1 MDVWLTQA
9 KTYYVG
15 MRLTEAEAKKLHHLI
30 YDSSVLIGLEVQLAE
45 KLRELDELKRKEG

>member
-9 KTYYVG
+9 KAYYVD